1 MLFATLSKAS
11 RCHRCIYI
19 FLFSPT
25 LQHSFWGDCWHFIYS
40 CSLLAFL
47 IQYRMICMCVLGLHD
62 DLRPLERAER
72 QGNPKQE
79 RSRRSEQQG
88 PKSQVSRVV
97 ERRVD
102 FDIFHSNGV
111 AWLGS
116 SWTDWMDWLLFPFSH
131 IARGTNPQIN

>member
-1 MLFATLSKAS
+1 
-11 RCHRCIYI
+11 
-19 FLFSPT
+19 
-25 LQHSFWGDCWHFIYS
+25 
-40 CSLLAFL
+40 
-47 IQYRMICMCVLGLHD
+47 MCVLGLHD